1 MEDYAETMAVIPL
14 KLRELLDAFNNK
26 DMSKAF
32 EIADDIQNDC
42 FGLKL
47 LIIANKGVI

>member
-1 MEDYAETMAVIPL
+1 MNDYAEVMAEIPL
-14 KLRELLDAFNNK
+14 KLRELLDSLNNK

-32 EIADDIQNDC
+32 DIADDIQNDC

-47 LIIANKGVI
+47 FIMANKGVI

>member
-1 MEDYAETMAVIPL
+1 MEDYAEVMAKIPL
-14 KLRELLDAFNNK
+14 KLRELLDAFNKK

-47 LIIANKGVI
+47 FIMGEQK